1 VYRFGAFVAFAAIL
15 AAFFWLSGG
24 DDEAASERPPPPQLV
39 AEVIAWDD
47 YLLLVRPGE
56 HVAVRAAPGGGLAR
70 HVADQTE
77 FGSRESLLPTGER
90 RGPWIEVRHTS
101 LGNSGTGW
109 VDLRAAPLELA
120 PRTVRLEV
128 DLSDRQLLVYGHD
141 RRAQARRISVAIGAP
156 GTPTP
161 PGVYYV
167 TDKLRGADYGS
178 VYGCCILAL
187 SGRQPNLPQGWSGGD
202 RLAIH
207 GSPTPTWGKD
217 VSNGC
222 LHARESDL
230 RYLMKVVPL
239 GSLVT
244 VRT

>member
-1 VYRFGAFVAFAAIL
+1 ML
-15 AAFFWLSGG
+15 AAFFWLSGS
-24 DDEAASERPPPPQLV
+24 DDDPVSERRPAQLV

-47 YLLLVRPGE
+47 YRLLVRPGE
-56 HVAVRAAPGGGLAR
+56 RLAMRAAPGGEVAR
-70 HVADQTE
+70 RVADRTE

-90 RGPWIEVRHTS
+90 QGSWLEVRHTS
-101 LGNSGTGW
+101 LGNSGRGW
-109 VDLRAAPLELA
+109 IDLRAAPLELA
-120 PRTVRLEV
+120 PRTVELEV
-128 DLSDRQLLVYGHD
+128 DLSNRQLLVYERG
-141 RRAQARRISVAIGAP
+141 RRERARSISVAIGAP
-156 GTPTP
+156 ITPTP

-178 VYGCCILAL
+178 FYGCCILAL
-187 SGRQPNLPQGWSGGD
+187 SGRQPNLPRGWSGGD

-207 GSPTPTWGKD
+207 GSPTPTWGKN

-239 GSLVT
+239 GTLVT
-244 VRT
+244 VRA

>member
-1 VYRFGAFVAFAAIL
+1 MVAAL
-15 AAFFWLSGG
+15 FWLSGG
-24 DDEAASERPPPPQLV
+24 DDEAASERPPPAQLV

-47 YLLLVRPGE
+47 YRLLVRPGE
-56 HVAVRAAPGGGLAR
+56 RLAVSAAPGGELAR
-70 HVADQTE
+70 RVADRTE

-90 RGPWIEVRHTS
+90 RGTWIEVRHTS

-109 VDLRAAPLELA
+109 IDVRAAPLELA
-120 PRTVRLEV
+120 PRTIELEI
-128 DLSDRQLLVYGHD
+128 DLSDRQLLVYEG
-141 RRAQARRISVAIGAP
+141 RLARRISVAIGAP
-156 GTPTP
+156 ATPTP

-167 TDKLRGADYGS
+167 TDRLRGADFGS
-178 VYGCCILAL
+178 FYGCCILAL

-207 GSPTPTWGKD
+207 GSPAPTWGKN

-222 LHARESDL
+222 LHAREADL

-239 GSLVT
+239 GTPVM
-244 VRT
+244 VRA

>member
-1 VYRFGAFVAFAAIL
+1 VYRFGALVVFAAMV
-15 AAFFWLSGG
+15 AAFFWLSGA
-24 DDEAASERPPPPQLV
+24 DDEAEPERQPPTQLV

-47 YLLLVRPGE
+47 YRLLVRPGE
-56 HVAVRAAPGGGLAR
+56 RLAVRAAPGGELAHR
-70 HVADQTE
+70 VADRTE

-109 VDLRAAPLELA
+109 IDLRAAALELA

-128 DLSDRQLLVYGHD
+128 DLSDRQLLVYEG
-141 RRAQARRISVAIGAP
+141 RLARRIPVAIGAP
-156 GTPTP
+156 ETPTP

-167 TDKLRGADYGS
+167 TDRLRGTDYGS
-178 VYGCCILAL
+178 FYGCCILAL
-187 SGRQPNLPQGWSGGD
+187 SGRQPNLPEGWSGGD

-207 GSPTPTWGKD
+207 GSPTPTWGKN

-222 LHARESDL
+222 LHAREPDL
-230 RYLMKVVPL
+230 RYLMKIVPL

-244 VRT
+244 VRA